1 MVILW
6 IIKNV
11 YLNPGSPVVK
21 TLCIHCW
28 GYRFNPWLGKFYMP
42 QYAAKKKKKRFT
54 YIAYFYFSHPHIVF
68 IFIQLK
74 ANSRMNTTFS
84 NSRWAFLILEGSDE
98 FNRHRFSDF

>member
-1 MVILW
+1 MFTLTLAVQWLRLYAFTAGGTGSI
-6 IIKNV
+6 
-11 YLNPGSPVVK
+11 PG
-21 TLCIHCW
+21 W
-28 GYRFNPWLGKFYMP
+28 GSFTCHSMQP
-42 QYAAKKKKKRFT
+42 KKKKKRFT